1 MLGQD
6 FGVARRLG
14 GTAGRTTRRFR
25 RSGALIAAA
34 VAAITLSGNAVAA
47 VGDPGIVS
55 YVDNSGNSILGIVG
69 DLVNLPAAGIEINH
83 DPIAGQSEA
92 LSLNLGKAYNT
103 VTVTVG
109 ALLAQEGPGDSYREW
124 GAWEA
129 FDATGSPIGEGTFY
143 GPQTEVTINVPGMQ
157 YLVFTARPYTLFAA
171 GTASPPDQGPG
182 PEGGPNCS
190 TGQACDSSDYYLLTL
205 SAQGLSLPD
214 PDATGADAWEDVNPA
229 GFESTTPYLD
239 GNGRFVDGSLVVNT
253 AECAGDSGQNN
264 TVGCT
269 LELSERFKTVITN
282 SPDVIGAIKVNEP
295 LTIVDTRAICGV
307 AGGTTPLGGRL
318 PLGLEAGGGPFVPA
332 HLCGIPN
339 DAGVLEI
346 VLVDIDSAN
355 FTTEYSVLEHEI
367 DNTEIAE
374 DGFEC
379 RTGAEILNATD
390 DDTLGERRSKL
401 PVVAW
406 LPKAEG
412 EIPVKQGDGTVIDE
426 LQDITYGCGSSRGG
440 SARYSYFAYNLRHTV
455 DANYR
460 AIVRNALVQLS
471 ATIDQTS
478 ACVDS
483 GNGSFA
489 GIASGVKTVLA
500 AYDSNRLPL
509 AKQHLQKLLAT
520 VESHKQLNE
529 RYRGCFYDLGNG
541 AILKG
546 SPGEFPSAEVTDVVP
561 RNFRADLIVQTR
573 HALYMFGRMLGVID
587 QNLPDDFK
595 GLPPI

>member
-1 MLGQD
+1 MLGRD
-6 FGVARRLG
+6 ITGSALTSRDTFVAAGLIRR
-14 GTAGRTTRRFR
+14 A
-25 RSGALIAAA
+25 SALLAAA
-34 VAAITLSGNAVAA
+34 VAAITLNGNAVAA
-47 VGDPGIVS
+47 VGDPDIVS
-55 YVDNSGNSILGIVG
+55 YVDNYLGIAG
-69 DLVNLPAAGIEINH
+69 ELINLPGAGIEINH
-83 DPIAGQSEA
+83 DPVAGQSEA
-92 LSLNLGKAYNT
+92 LALNLGNAYDE

-109 ALLAQEGPGDSYREW
+109 ALLETEAGGYREW

-129 FDATGSPIGEGTFY
+129 FDRSGSPVGEGTFF
-143 GPQTEVTINVPGMQ
+143 GPQTTVIINAPDMQ
-157 YLVFTARPYTLFAA
+157 YLVFTARPYTLFGD
-171 GTASPPDQGPG
+171 GTENPPDQGPG
-182 PEGGPNCS
+182 PDGGPDN
-190 TGQACDSSDYYLLTL
+190 DSSDYYLVTL
-205 SAQGLSLPD
+205 SVTDGPNLPAAD
-214 PDATGADAWEDVNPA
+214 VTGADAWEAVNPA

-239 GNGRFVDGSLVVNT
+239 GNGRFVDATLVVNT
-253 AECAGDSGQNN
+253 AECAGESDQNN

-269 LELSERFKTVITN
+269 LQLSERFKTVITN

-295 LTIVDTRAICGV
+295 LTIVDTRQSCGGDENGPTS
-307 AGGTTPLGGRL
+307 GGPLDLG
-318 PLGLEAGGGPFVPA
+318 PALGLGDGGPVVPA

-339 DAGVLEI
+339 DNGVPEI
-346 VLVDIDSAN
+346 VLVDIDSTN

-367 DNTEIAE
+367 DNTEIAG

-379 RTGAEILNATD
+379 RTGAEILN
-390 DDTLGERRSKL
+390 DTQGTLEQRRSKL

-455 DANYR
+455 DADYQ

-489 GIASGVKTVLA
+489 GIASGMKTVLA

-509 AKQHLQKLLAT
+509 AKQHLQKLLAK

-529 RYRGCFYDLGNG
+529 RYRGCFYDLGND
-541 AILKG
+541 AIVKG
-546 SPGEFPSAEVTDVVP
+546 SPGEFPPEEFPNVVP

>member
-6 FGVARRLG
+6 ITGSTLTSRDTFGVAGLVRRASVL
-14 GTAGRTTRRFR
+14 
-25 RSGALIAAA
+25 LAAA
-34 VAAITLSGNAVAA
+34 VTAITLNGNAVAA
-47 VGDPGIVS
+47 GDPDIVS
-55 YVDNSGNSILGIVG
+55 YINDGVPILGIVG
-69 DLVNLPAAGIEINH
+69 DLVNLPAAGSEINH
-83 DPIAGQSEA
+83 DPVSGKSEA
-92 LSLNLGKAYNT
+92 LALNLGKAYNT
-103 VTVTVG
+103 VTVTFG
-109 ALLAQEGPGDSYREW
+109 ALLAQEGPGELYREW

-129 FDATGSPIGEGTFY
+129 FDATGSPKGEGTFF
-143 GPQTEVTINVPGMQ
+143 GPQTEVTINAPGMQ
-157 YLVFTARPYTLFAA
+157 YLVFTARPYTLFAD
-171 GTASPPDQGPG
+171 GTASPPDQDPG
-182 PEGGPNCS
+182 PDDGPNCS

-205 SAQGLSLPD
+205 SAEGLSLPA
-214 PDATGADAWEDVNPA
+214 PGATGADAWEDVNPA

-239 GNGRFVDGSLVVNT
+239 GNGRFVDAPLVVNT
-253 AECAGDSGQNN
+253 AECAGDSDQNN
-264 TVGCT
+264 TLGCT
-269 LELSERFKTVITN
+269 LQLSEKFKTVIKN
-282 SPDVIGAIKVNEP
+282 SPDVNGAIEVNDV
-295 LTIVDTRAICGV
+295 LTIEDTREGCGGV
-307 AGGTTPLGGRL
+307 SPTSNV
-318 PLGLEAGGGPFVPA
+318 PLGLGLEEGGGPWVPA

-339 DAGVLEI
+339 DNGVPEI
-346 VLVDIDSAN
+346 VLVDIDSTN

-367 DNTEIAE
+367 DNTEIALA
-374 DGFEC
+374 GFEC
-379 RTGAEILNATD
+379 RTGAEILN
-390 DDTLGERRSKL
+390 DTVGTLEERRSKL

-412 EIPVKQGDGTVIDE
+412 EIPVKQGNIVIDT
-426 LQDITYGCGSSRGG
+426 LQDITYGCGSYRGG
-440 SARYSYFAYNLRHTV
+440 TNRYSYFAYNLRHTV

-483 GNGSFA
+483 GKGSFA
-489 GIASGVKTVLA
+489 GIGPSMKTILA

-509 AKQHLQKLLAT
+509 AKQHLQNLLAK

-529 RYRGCFYDLGNG
+529 RYRGCFYDLVNG
-541 AILKG
+541 AIVKG
-546 SPGEFPSAEVTDVVP
+546 YPGDYPREMDSDVVPEVVP